1 MKGKSEILLPLCL
14 DPSKG
19 DAGEGTVATS
29 ANAVKDNGL
38 RASNHHNSSFEV
50 ISLESR

>member
-1 MKGKSEILLPLCL
+1 MKGKSEILFPLCL
-14 DPSKG
+14 DPNKG
-19 DAGEGTVATS
+19 NAGEGMVAIS

-38 RASNHHNSSFEV
+38 CASNHHNTSFEV